1 MAAHVSLVS
10 LFLVLSAEGV
20 RVGTDSSLLVPSGI
34 TSSSGSLS
42 SAAGSLRP
50 DFSHVALT
58 YLGRERVLAFDQWTG
73 EHALWSL
80 ERNEVSKCDAF
91 MWPPLSAGRW
101 AALRY
106 HEFVFV
112 GFTQLIAL
120 DPSTGKLTLT
130 ECDDSAFLPRCH
142 GEALRCSPLFEH
154 TLAPLQPGH
163 AAIHE
168 LTYLG
173 RELLLHYDRTSG
185 RYAVLR
191 FEGCALNATGALPR
205 RCALSAPLA
214 RGTLPAG
221 AQHTYLGSGWLL
233 AYHPHGAASYEVL
246 RIRRAAEP
254 SPTGARANGTAS
266 AANGGAAVGIQLE
279 RVSAGTWPVAGSWSD
294 DGRRH
299 RLLGLH
305 EGMLIEYDKETA
317 AFRLLDLQPDGVET
331 ATEATSVA
339 EPSSA
344 ESEAAPL
351 TVTREGS
358 LRYVVLNAGVMPS
371 SATSGCGKHTDS
383 FTCLRASLEGKA
395 CGWCQA
401 NGRCVRGDAWGPCR
415 RSACVGGP
423 VACGVW
429 HSPAGTLAA
438 IDPGHALAAVDA
450 ASALQNVTATAA
462 PDATPYTQLPYT
474 HLMDK
479 TSCLKCSGGG
489 AELRGG
495 AMAALAACGECAVLQ
510 ASLGQGAILPADAL
524 GQDGLLSHLAQ
535 FVLQTLRT
543 EACARVLSTGC
554 VLLGGSSAFR
564 LQAATAA
571 PIQPPLVPAA
581 SAAQVEKK
589 DALTNGTNGTNGT
602 GSSAANATEAEEEVP
617 PTFAFSLQVR
627 LGSTADLAAA
637 ASTAV
642 PYAVLHLVIAA
653 PSAGFD
659 DQTDDEGSGAEVG
672 TLLLTSVAL
681 SLAPSNASDVALAL
695 PPVEALESPIMAPLQ
710 LDARAFLAYATPA
723 FDPTASRRG
732 ITPLAGALPAASAAL
747 AFGTHELIY
756 LGYDAILDYVPASA
770 AMAVHQL
777 DAGAAAAGGS
787 PVLTPPLATTTWT
800 ARYRRFAYLGFDWW
814 LEYDPSDGA
823 YGLHRCGHE
832 RWRVGLPPLCSPLCP
847 TALGCGTLSDLSGD
861 VTLLYLGHDAL
872 LSVHRLTGAYALLRL
887 ERSPARLVAPPAAVA
902 TDGSPAADLTMATLS
917 LGSAANA
924 AAPAAD
930 LEAAEGAGLRGTL
943 PALAGREIAY
953 LGNELLLALD
963 DDSSSVGGA
972 SGGGNALFFLL
983 CRNASEVAAR
993 RSPLRAVL
1001 AAPPTT
1007 SAALVSTF
1015 TSGAAAA
1022 SARSQLPSGR
1032 RLIGLGGGRV
1042 LRLAPRA
1049 ASGFAY
1055 EMFECAPSPCVAD
1068 DCLGP
1073 AAPTGGEVKCASVGA
1088 GEVARAAGSLSDGS
1102 APTAAQRGLTGRL
1115 TSLEAKATPPDELN
1129 AARRPTVSGA
1139 VSGALVADGAGAAP
1153 VTALG
1158 GSSSNGVPLP
1168 LSAVLPPRT
1177 HGGGVVGRT
1186 QWLRLDG
1193 DGSALGGDA
1202 LFEYESATGGVRLR
1216 QLTMPSDVPI
1226 TTPASAG
1233 ATLAS
1238 GALGGA
1244 AAGTS
1249 CDSLPLLP
1257 YLTAPWAFPA
1267 HRLHSLGRAMVLDVD
1282 PLTAI
1287 FRVWKC
1293 DGALPAAILPTVGDA
1308 PITPPITT
1316 KARPSVPCV
1325 AIDNGVWPPL
1335 ASHEQAVW
1343 LGDALGDAVLLFAPL
1358 SGAYEVWPV
1367 RQIAARVMPRPG
1379 QRALAAGVWAELLGC
1394 TLHHAGGSTLVALR
1408 PNTGEYSL
1416 LILDSSALVGARAVD
1431 AAPSVATPPAAAT
1444 APLRR
1449 IGGFKAAAT
1458 PLSPSPPPATEDF
1471 GSSAR
1476 PLGTPAPPLEYG
1488 LLSQGSL
1495 ADVPAVTLDDPA
1507 TAAAAA
1513 AAAAAAP
1520 SAAAAAAA
1528 ASTAASKRPCAF
1540 AYHDATYLG
1549 SDLLLSVEPASG
1561 RYCVLRLTRERPSL
1575 PALAHV
1581 GGGDLR
1587 HTPCD
1592 ARSCTE
1598 CSTQPGCGWCA
1609 VTGTCVQGDERGAC
1623 GGGCEEH
1630 WLYGYCSADWPCAH
1644 HSTCDDCLAHE
1655 MCGWC
1660 AATRTCMAGSDVQP
1674 LHLHCPAGYRYQQCS
1689 GRIGNA
1695 TVVAV

>member
-185 RYAVLR
+185 RY
-191 FEGCALNATGALPR
+191 
-205 RCALSAPLA
+205 
-214 RGTLPAG
+214 
-221 AQHTYLGSGWLL
+221 
-233 AYHPHGAASYEVL
+233 EVL

-279 RVSAGTWPVAGSWSD
+279 R
-294 DGRRH
+294 
-299 RLLGLH
+299 
-305 EGMLIEYDKETA
+305 
-317 AFRLLDLQPDGVET
+317 
-331 ATEATSVA
+331 
-339 EPSSA
+339 
-344 ESEAAPL
+344 
-351 TVTREGS
+351 
-358 LRYVVLNAGVMPS
+358 
-371 SATSGCGKHTDS
+371 
-383 FTCLRASLEGKA
+383 
-395 CGWCQA
+395 
-401 NGRCVRGDAWGPCR
+401 
-415 RSACVGGP
+415 
-423 VACGVW
+423 
-429 HSPAGTLAA
+429 
-438 IDPGHALAAVDA
+438 
-450 ASALQNVTATAA
+450 
-462 PDATPYTQLPYT
+462 LPYT

-571 PIQPPLVPAA
+571 PIQPPLVPVA

-589 DALTNGTNGTNGT
+589 DALTNGTNGT

-1193 DGSALGGDA
+1193 DGSVIGGDA
-1202 LFEYESATGGVRLR
+1202 LLEYESTTGGVRLR

-1226 TTPASAG
+1226 ATLGSAPPPAVPASAG

-1408 PNTGEYSL
+1408 PNTG
-1416 LILDSSALVGARAVD
+1416 
-1431 AAPSVATPPAAAT
+1431 
-1444 APLRR
+1444 
-1449 IGGFKAAAT
+1449 
-1458 PLSPSPPPATEDF
+1458 
-1471 GSSAR
+1471 
-1476 PLGTPAPPLEYG
+1476 
-1488 LLSQGSL
+1488 
-1495 ADVPAVTLDDPA
+1495 
-1507 TAAAAA
+1507 
-1513 AAAAAAP
+1513 
-1520 SAAAAAAA
+1520 
-1528 ASTAASKRPCAF
+1528 
-1540 AYHDATYLG
+1540 
-1549 SDLLLSVEPASG
+1549 
-1561 RYCVLRLTRERPSL
+1561 
-1575 PALAHV
+1575 
-1581 GGGDLR
+1581 
-1587 HTPCD
+1587 
-1592 ARSCTE
+1592 
-1598 CSTQPGCGWCA
+1598 
-1609 VTGTCVQGDERGAC
+1609 
-1623 GGGCEEH
+1623 
-1630 WLYGYCSADWPCAH
+1630 
-1644 HSTCDDCLAHE
+1644 
-1655 MCGWC
+1655 
-1660 AATRTCMAGSDVQP
+1660 
-1674 LHLHCPAGYRYQQCS
+1674 YRYQQCS

>member
-279 RVSAGTWPVAGSWSD
+279 R
-294 DGRRH
+294 
-299 RLLGLH
+299 
-305 EGMLIEYDKETA
+305 
-317 AFRLLDLQPDGVET
+317 
-331 ATEATSVA
+331 
-339 EPSSA
+339 
-344 ESEAAPL
+344 
-351 TVTREGS
+351 
-358 LRYVVLNAGVMPS
+358 
-371 SATSGCGKHTDS
+371 
-383 FTCLRASLEGKA
+383 
-395 CGWCQA
+395 
-401 NGRCVRGDAWGPCR
+401 
-415 RSACVGGP
+415 
-423 VACGVW
+423 
-429 HSPAGTLAA
+429 
-438 IDPGHALAAVDA
+438 
-450 ASALQNVTATAA
+450 
-462 PDATPYTQLPYT
+462 LPYT

-571 PIQPPLVPAA
+571 PIQPPLVPVA

-589 DALTNGTNGTNGT
+589 DALTNGTNGT
-602 GSSAANATEAEEEVP
+602 GSSAANATEAEEE
-617 PTFAFSLQVR
+617 VR

-1177 HGGGVVGRT
+1177 HGGGAVGRT

-1193 DGSALGGDA
+1193 DGSALGRDA
-1202 LFEYESATGGVRLR
+1202 LLEYESATGGVRLR

-1226 TTPASAG
+1226 TTLPASAG

-1416 LILDSSALVGARAVD
+1416 LLLDSSALVGARAVD